1 MIPFFL
7 LPLKMNTNIVDPLET
22 EKRREFPVLHLI
34 LFLLTLGATLVAGSL
49 QQGVNLIDNPED
61 IWKGI
66 PFSFTLILILG
77 SHEFGHYF
85 VSRMHGVRVT
95 LPYFIPAPSIIGTFG
110 AFIKMKSPI
119 MDRRTLLDIGVA
131 GPLSGLAVTVPVL
144 LFGLVL
150 SEIVPVA
157 PQAGLSLG
165 SSLLFSFLNWIVH
178 GTIPDHMDVMLH
190 PVAFSGW
197 IGLLV
202 TSLNLLPVGQLDGG
216 HVAYAIF
223 GRRQR
228 IIAITIMALLV
239 ILGLTAWPGWFFWAA
254 FLLFIGV
261 HHPPVIYDWIPLDRR
276 RKRIG
281 WLTLILFA
289 ATFTPKPF

>member
-1 MIPFFL
+1 
-7 LPLKMNTNIVDPLET
+7 MNTNLTEGTDPG
-22 EKRREFPVLHLI
+22 KRKIPVLHIL
-34 LFLLTLGATLVAGSL
+34 LFLLTVGATLVAGSL
-49 QQGVNLIDNPED
+49 QQGADLLENPED

-77 SHEFGHYF
+77 AHEFGHYF
-85 VSRMHGVRVT
+85 VSRMRGVRVT

-131 GPLSGLAVTVPVL
+131 GPLSGLVVAVPVL
-144 LFGLVL
+144 FVGLIL
-150 SEIVPVA
+150 SEIVPAV

-165 SSLLFSFLNWIVH
+165 SSLLFSCLNWIVH
-178 GTIPDHMDVMLH
+178 GSIPDQMDVMLH
-190 PVAFSGW
+190 PIAFSGW

-228 IIAITIMALLV
+228 IVAVAIMLLLV
-239 ILGLTAWPGWFFWAA
+239 ILGMTEWPGWLFWAA

-261 HHPPVIYDWIPLDRR
+261 HHPPVIYDWIPLDGR
-276 RKRIG
+276 RKKIG
-281 WLTLILFA
+281 WLTLFLFA